1 MRGVF
6 SKSCKGVIGC
16 LQGTLGMLIGH
27 TQLFPK
33 QAHVQQR
40 KFRMWSTS
48 NGIEAIVVVLFKL
61 SGSVLAIL
69 LQSHQYYI
77 NI

>member
-1 MRGVF
+1 VAYSANLAKEPSVAFKERSECLTGVY
-6 SKSCKGVIGC
+6 
-16 LQGTLGMLIGH
+16 

-69 LQSHQYYI
+69 LQSHQ
-77 NI
+77 